1 MTNEPTNQSVRKKGE
16 MIFMAEK
23 TYNNGIRNFIWT
35 YLVEF
40 AKKSKKGYCYYSD
53 VVYKVYEKYQIS
65 LPNEIGYLLGPIMEY
80 CDDNN
85 LPPLTSLVVNK
96 KYRIPGKGLITCEI
110 SNQDDLEKVHKRVRA
125 YKWDK
130 IQNPFAKYGLKLS
143 KKVSKE

>member
-1 MTNEPTNQSVRKKGE
+1 
-16 MIFMAEK
+16 MAEK

-35 YLVEF
+35 YLVEL

-53 VVYKVYEKYQIS
+53 VVCKVYEKYQIS

-130 IQNPFAKYGLKLS
+130 IQNPFAKYGLKIS
-143 KKVSKE
+143 KKVGQKKSVYLQRKKSK